1 MALSLAI
8 PLAVEALTALQVI
21 HEQGLIHR
29 DVKPANIFL
38 TPHGVKILDFGL
50 ARPTSLTLDPAL
62 TQTATRL
69 TQAGTMMGTPR
80 YMSPEQIQGQSLD
93 GRTDLFAM
101 GATLYEMLAGTPAF
115 AGATSLD
122 VLHATLH
129 DAPAALGGSRTIESV
144 NRIVQR
150 LLAKRPEDRPT
161 SASAVAEDLKACLV
175 LGNVEAVP
183 RARTM
188 TWLIVLP
195 FRILRADAETDFL
208 AFSLPDAIASSLA
221 GLRSLGVRSTA
232 GAARFAAGE
241 IDFARIASEAHV
253 DLVMTGTLLRAGEA
267 IRVTTQLVGAP
278 GGEVLWSHA
287 AHATLRDVF
296 QLQDDL
302 VRRIVSSLSLPLTAG
317 EQQLL
322 KRDVPASPTAYRV
335 PPARQPDAAA
345 GVVGFGRARCRRARP
360 VLEERRGGSALR
372 AGLGES
378 RPLLPCARQERRRRR
393 RREHAPR

>member
-1 MALSLAI
+1 MALSQAI

-50 ARPTSLTLDPAL
+50 ARPTSLSLDPAL

-241 IDFARIASEAHV
+241 IE
-253 DLVMTGTLLRAGEA
+253 LRAHRLRGA
-267 IRVTTQLVGAP
+267 RRSSDDRHFAARRRGDSRDDAVGWRA
-278 GGEVLWSHA
+278 GGRGVVVACRPCHA
-287 AHATLRDVF
+287 ARRVSATRRSRPADRVF
-296 QLQDDL
+296 T
-302 VRRIVSSLSLPLTAG
+302 LTAADG
-317 EQQLL
+317 W
-322 KRDVPASPTAYRV
+322 
-335 PPARQPDAAA
+335 
-345 GVVGFGRARCRRARP
+345 
-360 VLEERRGGSALR
+360 
-372 AGLGES
+372 
-378 RPLLPCARQERRRRR
+378 
-393 RREHAPR
+393 